1 MFSLFVIEITLF
13 MGKHQIQRKLFFW
26 IDKLQITKRE
36 RVTIT
41 ALLSTIVVLLLL
53 DVVIQERVVPAP
65 ENHAEIIAEFERRSA
80 LIERE
85 KLIQDQIYAG
95 IDPAESVETEDKNLE
110 PISIN
115 RATIVELTS
124 LPGIGETYAQRI
136 IEYRETNGD
145 FTSVEN
151 LVNVRGI
158 GERTLE
164 KLKPY
169 IKL

>member
-1 MFSLFVIEITLF
+1 
-13 MGKHQIQRKLFFW
+13 MGKQQIKRWMFFW
-26 IDKLQITKRE
+26 VDKLQITKRE
-36 RVTIT
+36 RIT
-41 ALLSTIVVLLLL
+41 VSVLLSMIVILLLL
-53 DVVIQERVVPAP
+53 DVVINEQLVPAP
-65 ENHAEIIAEFERRSA
+65 ENHAEIQAEFERRSA

-95 IDPAESVETEDKNLE
+95 ITPQESVEEVTQIME

-115 RATIVELTS
+115 TATSVELTS

-145 FTSVEN
+145 FTSVDD

-164 KLKPY
+164 KIRPY

>member
-1 MFSLFVIEITLF
+1 M
-13 MGKHQIQRKLFFW
+13 FFW

-36 RVTIT
+36 RVTVSF
-41 ALLSTIVVLLLL
+41 LLSLIVLLLLL
-53 DVVIQERVVPAP
+53 DVVIKERVVPVP
-65 ENHAEIIAEFERRSA
+65 DNHAEILAEFERRSA

-85 KLIQDQIYAG
+85 KLNQEKIYAG
-95 IDPAESVETEDKNLE
+95 IEPTENDQTIPQNIGLV
-110 PISIN
+110 SIN
-115 RATIVELTS
+115 SATIVELTS
-124 LPGIGETYAQRI
+124 LPGIGESYAQRI

-145 FTSVEN
+145 FTSVDD

-164 KLKPY
+164 KLKPF

>member
-1 MFSLFVIEITLF
+1 
-13 MGKHQIQRKLFFW
+13 MGKQQIKRWMFFW
-26 IDKLQITKRE
+26 VDKLQITKRE
-36 RVTIT
+36 RIT
-41 ALLSTIVVLLLL
+41 VSVLLSMIVILLLL
-53 DVVIQERVVPAP
+53 DVVINEQLVPVP
-65 ENHAEIIAEFERRSA
+65 ENHAEIQAEFERRSA

-95 IDPAESVETEDKNLE
+95 ITTQESVEEVTQIME

-115 RATIVELTS
+115 TANSVELTS

-145 FTSVEN
+145 FTSVDD

-164 KLKPY
+164 KIRPY

>member
-1 MFSLFVIEITLF
+1 MDKRNI
-13 MGKHQIQRKLFFW
+13 KRKLFFW
-26 IDKLQITKRE
+26 VDKLQITKKE
-36 RVTIT
+36 RITISI
-41 ALLSTIVVLLLL
+41 LLTIIVVLLLM
-53 DVVIQERVVPAP
+53 DIVIKERLVPAP
-65 ENHAEIIAEFERRSA
+65 ENHAQIVAEFERRSA

-85 KLIQDQIYAG
+85 NVIQDQKYAG
-95 IDPAESVETEDKNLE
+95 IEPEVIEEIPIQNGD

-115 RATIVELTS
+115 TATNVELTS

-145 FTSVEN
+145 FVSVDD
-151 LVNVRGI
+151 LVNVKGI

-164 KLKPY
+164 KIKPF

>member
-1 MFSLFVIEITLF
+1 MDKQQLKRT
-13 MGKHQIQRKLFFW
+13 LFFW
-26 IDKLQITKRE
+26 VDRLQVTRKERITFT
-36 RVTIT
+36 V
-41 ALLSTIVVLLLL
+41 LLSLIVGLLLL
-53 DVVIQERVVPAP
+53 DLLLTPLVVPPP
-65 ENHAEIIAEFERRSA
+65 ENHAEILAEFENRST

-85 KLIQDQIYAG
+85 KMEQEERYAG
-95 IDPAESVETEDKNLE
+95 IVSNEGEDELVLSVME

-115 RATIVELTS
+115 SATAVELTS

-145 FTSVEN
+145 FTSVDD
-151 LVNVRGI
+151 LVKVRGI

-164 KLKPY
+164 KIKPY